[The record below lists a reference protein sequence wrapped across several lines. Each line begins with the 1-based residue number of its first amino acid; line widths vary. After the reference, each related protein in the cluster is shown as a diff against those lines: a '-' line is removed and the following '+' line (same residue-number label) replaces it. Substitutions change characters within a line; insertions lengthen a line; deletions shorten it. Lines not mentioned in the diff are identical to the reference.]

1 MATLAMATPY
11 HGPHSPYTHQVS
23 NVTLNKEGPIHD
35 VQWSPEGGAFALTS
49 NPSPLTP
56 PPLTLNLSPNSNP
69 SQARPLTPK
78 PKPPPFTRRVRRR
91 LRLLAIAHRALQQQV
106 RDGLRPS
113 PSPSLVRV
121 ATAGPNQVV
130 TLSPTP

>member
-56 PPLTLNLSPNSNP
+56 PPLTLNLSPNSNLFPHP
-69 SQARPLTPK
+69 SPLTPHPK
-78 PKPPPFTRRVRRR
+78 PKPQ
-91 LRLLAIAHRALQQQV
+91 LQ
-106 RDGLRPS
+106 P
-113 PSPSLVRV
+113 
-121 ATAGPNQVV
+121 
-130 TLSPTP
+130 